1 MKKALSV
8 MMATAMATAALTGCG
23 GGSSN
28 SSETQAPAAN
38 GGAAE
43 TKAADASGE
52 KAEDV
57 FWTVMACPS
66 SSALYPFWVSIG
78 EGIPSV
84 FPQYKITVS
93 EGQGAVA
100 ITKAVRNGDADL
112 GNSVSA
118 TDYESYNGIGSF
130 EGQPSKDSR
139 MLFYYEVTGEMMCVS
154 KDSGITKLA
163 DLKGKK
169 FCPGG
174 TGTSAESIFKN
185 ICDLFD
191 CAPDYFTASQ
201 SDSADAY
208 ANREIV
214 GTVKLGPVV
223 DSYVMQLD
231 ASIPIDIIDLSE
243 DEIAKIR
250 EKYPYLIE
258 VDIPAGTYD
267 GVDHDVHTVG
277 TPQGCQTTTAVSQ
290 QDGYNVCKAVF
301 EDAKE
306 KWQAAYPVGAE
317 NDLVELTLSSSIP
330 LHAGTVQYLTEIGV
344 DVPEELIPEEYV
356 PVQ

>member
-8 MMATAMATAALTGCG
+8 MMATAMTAAALTGCG
-23 GGSSN
+23 GGSG
-28 SSETQAPAAN
+28 SETQAPAAN

-43 TKAADASGE
+43 TKAAAASGE

-118 TDYESYNGIGSF
+118 TDYESYNGIGNF
-130 EGQPSKDSR
+130 DGQPSKDSR

-163 DLKGKK
+163 DLK
-169 FCPGG
+169 
-174 TGTSAESIFKN
+174 
-185 ICDLFD
+185 
-191 CAPDYFTASQ
+191 
-201 SDSADAY
+201 
-208 ANREIV
+208 
-214 GTVKLGPVV
+214 
-223 DSYVMQLD
+223 
-231 ASIPIDIIDLSE
+231 LS
-243 DEIAKIR
+243 
-250 EKYPYLIE
+250 LIH
-258 VDIPAGTYD
+258 I
-267 GVDHDVHTVG
+267 
-277 TPQGCQTTTAVSQ
+277 
-290 QDGYNVCKAVF
+290 
-301 EDAKE
+301 
-306 KWQAAYPVGAE
+306 
-317 NDLVELTLSSSIP
+317 
-330 LHAGTVQYLTEIGV
+330 
-344 DVPEELIPEEYV
+344 
-356 PVQ
+356 